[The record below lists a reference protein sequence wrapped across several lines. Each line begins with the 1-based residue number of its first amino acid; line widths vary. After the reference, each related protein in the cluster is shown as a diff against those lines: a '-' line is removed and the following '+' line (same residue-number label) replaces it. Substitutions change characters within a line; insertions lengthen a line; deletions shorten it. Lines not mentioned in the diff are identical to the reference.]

1 MRTTYD
7 TGHRDDTDTLLTRFD
22 GRIGAWDALA
32 YSALVAMDY
41 AEMLDTCAEAPLSR
55 PVGQGLRELYEKYRE
70 LRAAILANDSA
81 LRDKAYP
88 QRNGG
93 AE

>member
-1 MRTTYD
+1 MKTTW
-7 TGHRDDTDTLLTRFD
+7 GSGSRDDTDALLRRFD

-41 AEMLDTCAEAPLSR
+41 AEMADTTAEAPLTR
-55 PVGQGLRELYEKYRE
+55 EVAQGLRELYLDYQDFRAAIAANDDE
-70 LRAAILANDSA
+70 LRAI
-81 LRDKAYP
+81 AYP
-88 QRNGG
+88 KQDG

>member
-1 MRTTYD
+1 MRTTYGN
-7 TGHRDDTDTLLTRFD
+7 GHTDDADTLLRRFD

-32 YSALVAMDY
+32 YSALVSMDF
-41 AEMLDTCAEAPLSR
+41 AEMQNSCAEPPLTR
-55 PVGQGLRELYEKYRE
+55 QVAQGLRELYEDFRE
-70 LRAAILANDSA
+70 LRAAILANDTA